1 MDHEGEDAHHGGA
14 ALVQLLGAKV
24 GLLLGGG
31 VADEPDGESGSGGEI
46 SGEGSLVL
54 APDGELKEADEEE
67 DLRHTGEGDLVQGG
81 NASGDILEADG
92 EILGEVS
99 GETESGRGPEVAEEG
114 KHADAAVL
122 ELDETEALEALL
134 VSVLQETK
142 GIVESEGGLD
152 AELLLEGIESGLGLG
167 DLGGHKG
174 GGRAEDGGKDGSGLH
189 GSRFET
195 TTKKVLTKTAY

>member
-1 MDHEGEDAHHGGA
+1 M
-14 ALVQLLGAKV
+14 
-24 GLLLGGG
+24 
-31 VADEPDGESGSGGEI
+31 
-46 SGEGSLVL
+46 
-54 APDGELKEADEEE
+54 
-67 DLRHTGEGDLVQGG
+67 
-81 NASGDILEADG
+81 
-92 EILGEVS
+92 
-99 GETESGRGPEVAEEG
+99 AEKG

-189 GSRFET
+189 GSRV
-195 TTKKVLTKTAY
+195 VLGMPHKPLELLRQRGNAAAAAWGERHRLL